1 MRSEVGFGL
10 SMAFHG
16 YSLCHNV
23 AFAVLG
29 TLCRVSGAVDV
40 VIKKQEAK
48 WNCSG
53 VLSLK
58 LHFMKSGFVQR
69 RKKS

>member
-1 MRSEVGFGL
+1 MGSEGGFGL
-10 SMAFHG
+10 SMAFRG
-16 YSLCHNV
+16 YSLLCNV
-23 AFAVLG
+23 ALQ
-29 TLCRVSGAVDV
+29 CWERCWVSGAVDV